1 MSDGIESPKVVAYV
15 NQIRND
21 RGEFGLLMRLTGE
34 LQQRWMAPRARAS
47 LGPQHREAIE
57 SIRSRM
63 AELSRASDKE
73 LRDAAMT
80 IGRISKS
87 LVEQKASPET
97 ARQFGPI
104 LALLQKRIDH
114 ARRRI
119 QACKT
124 VVGNL
129 NGLAEEADTAP
140 ESGAAETQ
148 PRSSRSTKGRRR
160 KQAQSRTRR
169 AG

>member
-1 MSDGIESPKVVAYV
+1 MSHEIKSPDVVAYV
-15 NQIRND
+15 NQIRNG
-21 RGEFGLLMRLTGE
+21 RGEFGLLMRLCGE
-34 LQQRWMAPRARAS
+34 LQQRWNAPRRQAS
-47 LGPQHREAIE
+47 LGPQHREAID

-80 IGRISKS
+80 IGRIGKS

-97 ARQFGPI
+97 VRQFGPI
-104 LALLQKRIDH
+104 LALLQKRIDR
-114 ARRRI
+114 ARRRT

-129 NGLAEEADTAP
+129 NGLANEAEMAV
-140 ESGAAETQ
+140 ESGAAEPQ
-148 PRSSRSTKGRRR
+148 PRLTRATGGRRR
-160 KQAQSRTRR
+160 KQSRARG
-169 AG
+169 AS